1 MKRALIY
8 TIAIIVAI
16 LSLVFVIATFKTEI
30 IEAVKWLAIL
40 IIVFCAGWVVGRF
53 APTKK

>member
-16 LSLVFVIATFKTEI
+16 LCLVFVIATFKTEI
-30 IEAVKWLAIL
+30 IEAAKWLSIMVV
-40 IIVFCAGWVVGRF
+40 IFCAGWVVGRF

>member
-53 APTKK
+53 TPTKK